1 VLTGLKHKT
10 RNKKQETRNKKQETM
25 DLEPLTKT
33 MLHDLKQTNIRLR
46 ADAIIERH
54 VKRIYNY
61 VKELAGTKVDFE
73 NPEFK
78 YSSSTCFNYDV
89 TDVFYTS
96 ESFITLIIEK
106 LQTVFPDCSITREI
120 LTDKYNG
127 DTTHVICVD
136 WT

>member
-1 VLTGLKHKT
+1 
-10 RNKKQETRNKKQETM
+10 M

-33 MLHDLKQTNIRLR
+33 MLHDLKQKKRRLL
-46 ADAIIERH
+46 ADATINRH

-61 VKELAGTKVDFE
+61 VKELAGTKVDFG

-78 YSSSTCFNYDV
+78 NSTSTCFNYDV

-96 ESFITLIIEK
+96 ESLITLIIEK

-127 DTTHVICVD
+127 DAAHVICVD